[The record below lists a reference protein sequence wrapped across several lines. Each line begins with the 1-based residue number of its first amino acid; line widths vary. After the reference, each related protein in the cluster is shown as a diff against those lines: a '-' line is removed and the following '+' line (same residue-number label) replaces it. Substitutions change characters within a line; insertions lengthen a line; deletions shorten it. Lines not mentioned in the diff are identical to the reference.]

1 MVTEERASQAG
12 EPRSE
17 IFERQLIA
25 HMDTLYSTALHL
37 TRNPA
42 DAQDLVQDTV
52 VRALRFHHTFKPGTY
67 IRAWLIAI
75 LRNTFIND
83 YRKRARRPLHVEL
96 TGAETVASI
105 EIGPVAGTDTLELL
119 SDELR
124 FAVDALP
131 ETHRRAV
138 IMADLEDRTYQ
149 EIADTLECPLGTVM
163 SRIHRGRR
171 MVRES
176 LAFHRREMAFG

>member
-1 MVTEERASQAG
+1 MVTEQHPVHAT

-17 IFERQLIA
+17 IFEHQLIA

-37 TRNPA
+37 TRNAA

-96 TGAETVASI
+96 TGTEMAAGMESV
-105 EIGPVAGTDTLELL
+105 PVAGADALELL

-171 MVRES
+171 MLRES
-176 LAFHRREMAFG
+176 LACQHREMAFG